1 MQRKVTQSVTL
12 IRDKKRV
19 TVNPGEVFDFTEAEV
34 EELTASNPDLLS
46 AEATV
51 DLSEGDTKGGK
62 KGGKKT
68 AAAGDAGGDNNPDL

>member
-1 MQRKVTQSVTL
+1 MQRKANQTVIL

-19 TVNPGEVFDFTEAEV
+19 TVNPGEVFDFTETEV

-51 DLSEGDTKGGK
+51 DLSQGDAPKTGK
-62 KGGKKT
+62 KGGKKAT
-68 AAAGDAGGDNNPDL
+68 ADGGSEGGADL